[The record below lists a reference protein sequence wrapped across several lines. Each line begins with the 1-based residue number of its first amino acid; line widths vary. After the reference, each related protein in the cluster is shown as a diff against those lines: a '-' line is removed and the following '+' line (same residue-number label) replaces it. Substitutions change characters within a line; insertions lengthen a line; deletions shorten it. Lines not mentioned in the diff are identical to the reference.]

1 MKKQQSMAYINTLD
15 KVLVYSILEN
25 EKHHYYLDYFKVA
38 EEKHSFLI
46 EKFGMNQT
54 CQIL

>member
-1 MKKQQSMAYINTLD
+1 MAYINTLD